1 MMKII
6 LYLNRKV
13 RQLIAQSVPISRV
26 IETGIFD
33 KLTRIKYDIP
43 NDKLELFEEY
53 KLEID
58 DIFNKIIGEKV

>member
-1 MMKII
+1 M
-6 LYLNRKV
+6 
-13 RQLIAQSVPISRV
+13 IAQSVPISRV

-43 NDKLELFEEY
+43 NDKLELFAEY
-53 KLEID
+53 KIEID